1 MIKYTRNNR
10 KDGIHMVLSYDQK
23 MIDALG
29 IQESLNWI
37 EEAKKE
43 YERNHEPAFQYILND
58 KLFCLFCDLPVFR
71 SCTLQLVEN
80 CLKS

>member
-1 MIKYTRNNR
+1 
-10 KDGIHMVLSYDQK
+10 MVLSYDQK

-43 YERNHEPAFQYILND
+43 YIKNPRPAMQCNLKD
-58 KLFCLFCDLPVFR
+58 KLQCLFYDLKARKAERKITESEMYEIFDHYW
-71 SCTLQLVEN
+71 EKYFN
-80 CLKS
+80 D

>member
-37 EEAKKE
+37 EEAKKNMKE
-43 YERNHEPAFQYILND
+43 IMNL
-58 KLFCLFCDLPVFR
+58 LFSIF
-71 SCTLQLVEN
+71 
-80 CLKS
+80 

>member
-1 MIKYTRNNR
+1 
-10 KDGIHMVLSYDQK
+10 MVLSYDQK

-29 IQESLNWI
+29 IQESLNCI

-58 KLFCLFCDLPVFR
+58 KLFCLFCDLKAR
-71 SCTLQLVEN
+71 KAERKISESEMYEIYDHYWE
-80 CLKS
+80 KYMHD